1 MKKNSSNLNKKRAR
15 PVSPLTIT
23 IGKLPHE
30 KYCYISDSISDKTK
44 NTKIKISMI
53 DMKEDNKQV
62 ILKEQQEEHDATL
75 DVLGMDPQIL
85 KDELPKIVNTIQT
98 NENENIY
105 LPISANWF
113 NMDNIHEI
121 EIKSLP
127 EFFVGKYPSK
137 TPKIY
142 KEYRNFIINLYREN
156 SSMYLSSKT
165 CNKHLAGDSAAIM
178 RIHAF
183 LEHWG
188 LINFKV
194 NPKFK
199 PNFIP
204 KAFNFKSPI
213 FIDASLFMYDNS
225 QINDNISNYNN
236 PESPIVLTNKRKCVS
251 TLYPINKIP
260 NEIFNKFLDNLTD
273 MEKGIKSNNQLNS
286 DFYKNFKNI
295 NFLSQNYRPKCDV
308 CGNFCMVSW
317 YISKENI
324 NNKNNHEDENESDND
339 MGVSISI
346 DEKSLKNEFCLICED
361 CYNNKEIPL
370 PKNLKRENFE
380 ISSIYNL
387 FSKEKLNM
395 KLKEKIKEQNWTE
408 EENKKLLESMKNNN
422 NWDDIVK
429 SLGKN
434 NNKTKTD
441 CILHLIQM
449 PIIELN
455 DDESDKEEKE
465 INDTEKDQDKEKDN
479 ENIKEGNNVLITE
492 NEFLQINQEEENKD
506 NNNNNIEIEKE
517 NIVNNNNIN
526 LIKIDE
532 EKKEEEKNDRMNNK
546 MLEIFMRLFKRY
558 LNEKDKDNK
567 KEKINDENGN
577 IINKYF
583 KEVIYKTFA
592 KSIDK
597 CKELKNDEKIEMKNI
612 VDILVYLEMKKIEL
626 KMNYFRQFERLLEYK
641 KTLLKTI
648 ETQIIQ
654 ERIKLITKKLLLQ
667 QKQHQANET
676 K

>member
-1 MKKNSSNLNKKRAR
+1 
-15 PVSPLTIT
+15 
-23 IGKLPHE
+23 
-30 KYCYISDSISDKTK
+30 
-44 NTKIKISMI
+44 
-53 DMKEDNKQV
+53 
-62 ILKEQQEEHDATL
+62 
-75 DVLGMDPQIL
+75 
-85 KDELPKIVNTIQT
+85 
-98 NENENIY
+98 
-105 LPISANWF
+105 
-113 NMDNIHEI
+113 
-121 EIKSLP
+121 
-127 EFFVGKYPSK
+127 
-137 TPKIY
+137 
-142 KEYRNFIINLYREN
+142 
-156 SSMYLSSKT
+156 
-165 CNKHLAGDSAAIM
+165 
-178 RIHAF
+178 
-183 LEHWG
+183 
-188 LINFKV
+188 
-194 NPKFK
+194 
-199 PNFIP
+199 
-204 KAFNFKSPI
+204 
-213 FIDASLFMYDNS
+213 
-225 QINDNISNYNN
+225 
-236 PESPIVLTNKRKCVS
+236 
-251 TLYPINKIP
+251 
-260 NEIFNKFLDNLTD
+260 
-273 MEKGIKSNNQLNS
+273 
-286 DFYKNFKNI
+286 
-295 NFLSQNYRPKCDV
+295 
-308 CGNFCMVSW
+308 MVSW

-324 NNKNNHEDENESDND
+324 NNKNIHEDENESDND